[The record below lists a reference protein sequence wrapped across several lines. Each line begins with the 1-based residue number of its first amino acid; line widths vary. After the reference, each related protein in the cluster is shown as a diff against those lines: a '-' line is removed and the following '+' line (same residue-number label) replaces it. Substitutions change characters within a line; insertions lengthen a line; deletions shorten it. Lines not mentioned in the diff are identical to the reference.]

1 MATRESLFLAY
12 GEKQR
17 LEQLAP
23 LRMAM
28 AANYLALGNGEQ
40 ASELYQQAFTLAWAA
55 QQYAY
60 AGDALDALAALYSD
74 YGQID
79 EAINLYQERIKA
91 AQYAYDRYAVME
103 TYDRIAQLHRRQGN
117 YTAALNA
124 LRSGREVALELGHR
138 EGYFE
143 EAMELV
149 IQEQFE
155 GN

>member
-1 MATRESLFLAY
+1 
-12 GEKQR
+12 
-17 LEQLAP
+17 
-23 LRMAM
+23 M